1 MGIVENDT
9 KVAKREKNFNIPTT
23 TLTTVSKNKDKMIY
37 FFLLSEYTRKHDTA
51 SDNPHQRTLLTLDR
65 LWH

>member
-37 FFLLSEYTRKHDTA
+37 FFLLSEYTRNTIQQATILIKEHF
-51 SDNPHQRTLLTLDR
+51 
-65 LWH
+65 